1 MPLITVSSLLQILI
15 GLGLLNVWLLR
26 SGSPTAYRGGNS
38 TSLKEEFDA
47 YGLPDAAFYIVGFLK
62 VGASVALLA
71 GLWLPQLVT
80 PAAAIVSVLMV
91 GALGMHLKIR
101 DPLVRSLPALV
112 MLLLSVTL
120 LSL

>member
-1 MPLITVSSLLQILI
+1 MPMITVSSLLQILI
-15 GLGLLNVWLLR
+15 GLGLLNVWLIR
-26 SGSPTAYRGGNS
+26 SSSPTAYRGGNS

-47 YGLPDAAFYIVGFLK
+47 YGLPGAAFYIVGFLK

-80 PAAAIVSVLMV
+80 PAAALVSVLMV
-91 GALGMHLKIR
+91 GALGMHIKIG

-112 MLLLSVTL
+112 MLLLSGTL
-120 LSL
+120 LYL

>member
-1 MPLITVSSLLQILI
+1 MPMITVSSLLQVLI
-15 GLGLLNVWLLR
+15 ALGLLNVWILR
-26 SGSPTAYRGGNS
+26 SGSPTAYRGGTS
-38 TSLKEEFDA
+38 ASLKEEFDA

-91 GALGMHLKIR
+91 GALWMHLKIR

-112 MLLLSVTL
+112 MLLLSGVL
-120 LSL
+120 LYL

>member
-26 SGSPTAYRGGNS
+26 SRSPTPYRGGTS

-47 YGLPDAAFYIVGFLK
+47 YGLPDAVFYVVGFLK

-71 GLWLPQLVT
+71 GLWVPQLVT

-91 GALGMHLKIR
+91 GALGMHLKIG
-101 DPLVRSLPALV
+101 DPLMRSVPALV
-112 MLLLSVTL
+112 MLLLSGTL
-120 LSL
+120 LYL